1 LSLLRLGFLCAIS
14 AHAGPCTTAIAQF
27 EKAVRESER
36 VHRRPYLRPGVPWA
50 HARTKNLFSCVM
62 IMLFCFAQRL
72 RVWLAGQIETLYP
85 GSFALVMATEIISNA
100 LFFDAPR

>member
-1 LSLLRLGFLCAIS
+1 
-14 AHAGPCTTAIAQF
+14 
-27 EKAVRESER
+27 
-36 VHRRPYLRPGVPWA
+36 
-50 HARTKNLFSCVM
+50 M

-85 GSFALVMATEIISNA
+85 VSFALVMATEIISNA